1 MRYIIRLS
9 YDGNAFCGWQIQSND
24 KTVQGELEKALK
36 MLTGADINV
45 TGAGRTDSEVNA
57 INYIAHFD
65 IPDEVRID
73 AEHLCYKLNAIL
85 QKQVAVHE
93 VHEAD
98 EGFHARFDARSREYH
113 YFIHFCKDPFCENYS
128 YRMRYPLDL
137 EKMNKAASY
146 LLGEHD
152 FKCFEKTGGNNATS
166 ICTVTEAGWT
176 IYRPQH
182 SMIMGYPYRE
192 GDYIVFRIKANRF
205 LRNMV
210 RAVVG
215 SLIEVGRGKR
225 QPEWIAELI
234 AGGSR
239 SDAGSSV
246 PGKALFFS
254 GAEY

>member
-1 MRYIIRLS
+1 
-9 YDGNAFCGWQIQSND
+9 
-24 KTVQGELEKALK
+24 
-36 MLTGADINV
+36 
-45 TGAGRTDSEVNA
+45 
-57 INYIAHFD
+57 
-65 IPDEVRID
+65 
-73 AEHLCYKLNAIL
+73 
-85 QKQVAVHE
+85 
-93 VHEAD
+93 
-98 EGFHARFDARSREYH
+98 
-113 YFIHFCKDPFCENYS
+113 
-128 YRMRYPLDL
+128 MRYPLDL
-137 EKMNKAASY
+137 DKMNKAAAY

-176 IYRPQH
+176 TYRPQH

-225 QPEWIAELI
+225 QPEWIASLI
-234 AGGSR
+234 AEGSR